1 MTLLQR
7 CRALIALLLLTTG
20 LAQAAPPSV
29 LQVRLS
35 AATPVLRGDVDV
47 LVTVEVT
54 NTSRHPVNLLRW
66 QLPGD
71 ELEGALFHITRDGER
86 VAYTGPLIK
95 RAAPGAA
102 DRLRLEA
109 GATLRYQVELTGAY
123 DLSRNGRY
131 RIEYLGRGHH
141 GASARDSGS
150 LRSDPLYLWLE
161 SRSAKA
167 VADKKT
173 PPPPPQP
180 GIHYAGNCS
189 ASQQTAL
196 QSAFDA
202 AKGYAQDATSYLV
215 NTPAAA
221 TARYTTWFGAVT
233 TDRWT
238 QATTQFSAIREA
250 FASQPVTLDCKCN
263 KRGIYA
269 YVYPDK
275 PYTIYL
281 CGAFWAAPLT
291 GTDSRAG
298 TLIHEMSHFNAV
310 AGTDDWVYGQAGAR
324 DLALTDPDKALNNA
338 DSHEYFAE
346 NTPFQN

>member
-1 MTLLQR
+1 MTLYTRWL
-7 CRALIALLLLTTG
+7 ALIVLALSAS
-20 LAQAAPPSV
+20 LATAAPASA

-35 AATPVLRGDVDV
+35 ATSPVLRGDVDV
-47 LVTVEVT
+47 IVTVEVI

-71 ELEGALFHITRDGER
+71 ELEGALFRITRDGER

-95 RAAPGAA
+95 RAAPAPA

-109 GATLRYQVELTGAY
+109 GATLRYEVELTGAY

-131 RIEYLGRGHH
+131 AVEFLSRGHH
-141 GASARDSGS
+141 GASAWEAGS

-167 VADKKT
+167 SIDKKTT
-173 PPPPPQP
+173 PPPPGP
-180 GIHYAGNCS
+180 GLNYAGNCS
-189 ASQQTAL
+189 ASQQTML
-196 QSAFDA
+196 QTAFA
-202 AKGYAQDATSYLV
+202 AAQVYAEG
-215 NTPAAA
+215 AAAYYPSSTIPSA
-221 TARYTTWFGAVT
+221 TARYTTWFGSVTNVRWATAAV
-233 TDRWT
+233 
-238 QATTQFSAIREA
+238 QFTAIRNA
-250 FASQPVTLDCKCN
+250 FASQRVTLDCKCR
-263 KRGIYA
+263 KPSIYA
-269 YVYPDK
+269 YVYPDQ

-281 CGAFWAAPLT
+281 CGAFWSAPVT

-310 AGTDDWVYGQAGAR
+310 AGTDDWVYGQAGAMA
-324 DLALTDPDKALNNA
+324 LAVTDPDKALNNA

-346 NTPFQN
+346 NTPAQP